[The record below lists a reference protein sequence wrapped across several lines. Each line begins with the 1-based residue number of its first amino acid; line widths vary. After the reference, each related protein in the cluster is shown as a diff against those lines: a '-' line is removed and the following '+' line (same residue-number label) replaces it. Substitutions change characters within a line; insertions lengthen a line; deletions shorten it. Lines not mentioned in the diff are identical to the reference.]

1 MIIRIMGH
9 GQINLA
15 DDFAADLT
23 DIDNTLI
30 QAVNADDAKRFT
42 TALERL
48 HEIIGQHGKALPS
61 GYLGASG
68 MIVPEP
74 GTTLDEAHRMLA
86 HGDLSLPGTEGASR

>member
-30 QAVNADDAKRFT
+30 QAVNADDATRFT
-42 TALERL
+42 AALERL
-48 HEIIGQHGKALPS
+48 HEIIGQHGKALPA
-61 GYLGASG
+61 GYLGSSG